1 MNFVLGW
8 YSVTADGYRGTTE
21 RGEGSMWNNQDKDVP
36 EIQSLLCDT
45 EIRYTAVAHAHP
57 HLWRIHT
64 QYLRGGMKG
73 CMEVILFFLF
83 SKFPVMILC
92 YFSKNACS

>member
-64 QYLRGGMKG
+64 QYLR
-73 CMEVILFFLF
+73 L
-83 SKFPVMILC
+83 P
-92 YFSKNACS
+92 CSSHSNTCHCLQALSYHLLP